1 MNALLV
7 KGVSGKGNLISSV
20 CPYLTGTLRPVRRS
34 FYDPTSAPG
43 QGWLWEWENDAGS
56 WTPYDMEVSIALQ
69 AARDR
74 QQPWLDLA
82 PLGFCYLVDFQS
94 MTQINQQTQRR
105 RRIQRRSDMAYPLVS
120 GPLPKASQ
128 GWGTGPGGAAGS
140 GGTAG
145 GGSNGALLGVGV
157 SGSSS
162 SGNGVPLYTSGTLS
176 TSSLSSPGQP
186 CACQQCMLV
195 LSVKANAM
203 ASQTLG
209 RRLPP
214 TKVLG
219 PKSGQGTI
227 PYSSTVA
234 SISNSY
240 SQTLPHGLSLNRSLS
255 QERKNAAAFAQSLSM
270 LTSNTATLSLSSN
283 RPPPPSLPP
292 PPPPPVSHQ
301 QSFSMPSCTT
311 STSSPSVPTATL
323 ITVATSS
330 TSCSSSSSASTAVP
344 PQRSAACAAPLP
356 PRASLAGLSRPALQ
370 RIAMAQSRALIASG

>member
-1 MNALLV
+1 
-7 KGVSGKGNLISSV
+7 
-20 CPYLTGTLRPVRRS
+20 
-34 FYDPTSAPG
+34 
-43 QGWLWEWENDAGS
+43 
-56 WTPYDMEVSIALQ
+56 MEVCITLQ
-69 AARDR
+69 AALDR

-128 GWGTGPGGAAGS
+128 GWGTGRGGAASG

-145 GGSNGALLGVGV
+145 GGSSGALLGVGV
-157 SGSSS
+157 SGSNSS
-162 SGNGVPLYTSGTLS
+162 ENGGLLYPSGTLS
-176 TSSLSSPGQP
+176 ITSLTPPGQP

-203 ASQTLG
+203 TSQTLG

-214 TKVLG
+214 TKALSPV
-219 PKSGQGTI
+219 KSSRGTLS
-227 PYSSTVA
+227 YSTTTS

-270 LTSNTATLSLSSN
+270 LTSNTANLSLTSN

-292 PPPPPVSHQ
+292 PPPPPASHQ
-301 QSFSMPSCTT
+301 QSLSMSSCTST
-311 STSSPSVPTATL
+311 TSSLSVPTATL

-344 PQRSAACAAPLP
+344 PQRSPACAAPLP

>member
-1 MNALLV
+1 
-7 KGVSGKGNLISSV
+7 
-20 CPYLTGTLRPVRRS
+20 
-34 FYDPTSAPG
+34 
-43 QGWLWEWENDAGS
+43 
-56 WTPYDMEVSIALQ
+56 MEVCIALQ

-105 RRIQRRSDMAYPLVS
+105 RRIQRRSDMTYPLVS

-128 GWGTGPGGAAGS
+128 GWGTGPGGAAAG

-145 GGSNGALLGVGV
+145 GGSTGALLGVGV

-162 SGNGVPLYTSGTLS
+162 SGNGGPLYPSGTLS
-176 TSSLSSPGQP
+176 ISSISPPGQP

-209 RRLPP
+209 RRLPA
-214 TKVLG
+214 TKALS
-219 PKSGQGTI
+219 PNSSRGTL
-227 PYSSTVA
+227 PYSSTTS

-270 LTSNTATLSLSSN
+270 LSSNTATLSLSSN

-292 PPPPPVSHQ
+292 PPPPPASHQ
-301 QSFSMPSCTT
+301 QSLSMPSCTST
-311 STSSPSVPTATL
+311 TSSSQSVPTATL
-323 ITVATSS
+323 ITVATSG
-330 TSCSSSSSASTAVP
+330 TSSSSSSSASTAVP
-344 PQRSAACAAPLP
+344 PQRSTACAAPLP

>member
-1 MNALLV
+1 
-7 KGVSGKGNLISSV
+7 
-20 CPYLTGTLRPVRRS
+20 
-34 FYDPTSAPG
+34 
-43 QGWLWEWENDAGS
+43 
-56 WTPYDMEVSIALQ
+56 MEVCIALQ

-120 GPLPKASQ
+120 GPLPKVSQ
-128 GWGTGPGGAAGS
+128 GWSTGPGGAAGG

-145 GGSNGALLGVGV
+145 GVSAGALLGVGV
-157 SGSSS
+157 SGSSTS
-162 SGNGVPLYTSGTLS
+162 ENGGPLYPSGTLS
-176 TSSLSSPGQP
+176 MSSLSPPGQP

-209 RRLPP
+209 RRMPP
-214 TKVLG
+214 TKVLS
-219 PKSGQGTI
+219 PKSNRGTL
-227 PYSSTVA
+227 PYSATTS

-270 LTSNTATLSLSSN
+270 LTSNTANLSLSSN

-292 PPPPPVSHQ
+292 PPPPPISHQ
-301 QSFSMPSCTT
+301 QSL
-311 STSSPSVPTATL
+311 SVPTATL

-330 TSCSSSSSASTAVP
+330 TPCSSSSSASTAVP